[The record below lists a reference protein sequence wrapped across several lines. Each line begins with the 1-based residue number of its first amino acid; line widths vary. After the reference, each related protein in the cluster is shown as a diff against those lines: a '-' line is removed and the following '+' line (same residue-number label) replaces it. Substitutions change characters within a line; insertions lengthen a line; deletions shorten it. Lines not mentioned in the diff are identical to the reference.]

1 MAHRKVAETRSDKK
15 WWPGDMLEVLANTV
29 VVIILQYRRA
39 SSQQLCTLNLH
50 NVTCQ
55 LHLSSEITH
64 KGIWYT
70 RTHTKYLHWDQ
81 TPY

>member
-1 MAHRKVAETRSDKK
+1 
-15 WWPGDMLEVLANTV
+15 MLEVLANTV
-29 VVIILQYRRA
+29 VVIILQYKRA

-64 KGIWYT
+64 KGI
-70 RTHTKYLHWDQ
+70 
-81 TPY
+81 